1 MRSSRLP
8 TRRARVSCPEVE
20 PPPAHQIR
28 RTERRSTATGPERR
42 RTYSR
47 VRRASRPRTLPA
59 GYRRATSK
67 TPSTRVR
74 QRSHVW
80 PVHHSKRLSGLDHS
94 SAPPSA
100 RFFGAVR
107 KRTGAQNVA
116 QRQTPS
122 AAPESRRCSPCSG
135 RCCSEG
141 CGQYV
146 GQVAPGAAGLIKA
159 RIVDGDLDADCL
171 ATRQGNPKRGP

>member
-20 PPPAHQIR
+20 PPPAHQMR

-42 RTYSR
+42 RTYSH

-67 TPSTRVR
+67 TPSPRVR

-107 KRTGAQNVA
+107 KRENEQGRKMLRSVKRHLLRRKADVA
-116 QRQTPS
+116 RRVQDAAVPS
-122 AAPESRRCSPCSG
+122 AAASTSARSRPALPSSSRR
-135 RCCSEG
+135 
-141 CGQYV
+141 
-146 GQVAPGAAGLIKA
+146 GL
-159 RIVDGDLDADCL
+159 
-171 ATRQGNPKRGP
+171 

>member
-42 RTYSR
+42 RTYSH

-122 AAPESRRCSPCSG
+122 AAPEADVARRVQDAAVPRAVASTSARSRPALPDSSRR
-135 RCCSEG
+135 
-141 CGQYV
+141 
-146 GQVAPGAAGLIKA
+146 GL
-159 RIVDGDLDADCL
+159 
-171 ATRQGNPKRGP
+171 